1 MFRQLKSAF
10 RSIRPSVKGALLVFV
25 SCFFTFKG
33 AEAQVAVPSNDS
45 IAKPI
50 FDVSKTS
57 PDNENDLRNRPID
70 LRNPKNIDDTP
81 EYDEKTGNYKLGTK
95 IGDSYLNTPVLLTR
109 DEYMRWSLRRSMQ
122 QYYQSK
128 NSELFENEGK
138 EKFDFT
144 DMKFDLGPAEKIFG
158 PGGVQ
163 IKTQGSAELK
173 LGANTTSVDNPT
185 LPLRYRNTFGFDFD
199 EKINVSVNGKVGD
212 KMDMTLNYN
221 TEATF
226 DVDSKDLKLTYEGK
240 EDEIIKLIE
249 AGNISMPTNLSLVR
263 GASSLFGARVDMQFG
278 KLKLQTVLSRKNST
292 TSSVKSSGGNQVT
305 NFELSAAEYEE
316 NRHFFLSHFFRD
328 NYDRSMAQLPNITSG
343 IKINRIEVWVTNKT
357 GATTNTRNI
366 IAFTDLGESEHIS
379 NPMWAGNGQSNPQNA
394 SNNLYNTITTT
405 YAAARDISLATQTLD
420 AIAGFAGGDDYEKL
434 ENARKLNSTDYTVN
448 SALGYISLKTTLQTD
463 QVLAVAYEYTYR
475 GVNYQVGEFS
485 TDVKD
490 NSQALIVK
498 ALKNTSNVPAMG
510 NWDLMMKNVYSL
522 GATRVQKDRFRLD
535 VKILSDTTGVYLNYL
550 PEENLKNTPL
560 IRLMNLDRLDNNNKT
575 NPNGYFDFVDGYTI
589 DSSTGRIFFPS
600 AEPFGEFLREK
611 IGNDAVADRYVF
623 QELYDSTKTTARQ
636 IAEKNKY
643 MLEGQFKASQ
653 KSGEISLGAT
663 DVPQGSVIVTAGGIT
678 LTEGSDYTVDY
689 SSGTVNIINQSILDA
704 GTPVNVSLESN
715 TNYGLERKTLMGLN
729 WQYDFSKDLQLA
741 GTFMHL
747 SEQPLTT
754 KVSMGNEPL
763 NNTIWGLSLSWKKE
777 SQWLTDLLDKIPLL
791 SLSKPSN
798 INFSAEV
805 AQLIAGNNKGAQGNA
820 SYIDDFEQTKS
831 SIDISTPTEW
841 QLSST
846 PSRFPESKYVNDVRY
861 GYNRSLLAWYKIDP
875 LFTRRSSSL
884 TPSHIK
890 SDLEQ
895 LSNHYVREVY
905 SRELFPNKE
914 QRFGE
919 SSTLSILNVAY
930 YPEERGPYNL
940 DTDLDINGRLSNP
953 TTRWGGMMRKLN
965 TSDFETANIEYVEF
979 WLMDPFI
986 YTREQAGNHS
996 GDLYIN
1002 LGEISEDILKDGKK
1016 FYESGLPL
1024 DNDASMYVETAWGRV
1039 PSQNSVTY
1047 AFNTSS
1053 NARDRQDV
1061 GLNGLSSEEEA
1072 NFLAYKTYLDQV
1084 RAKVSTEVYDSI
1096 LADPAGDNYHYF
1108 RGSDYD
1114 RARTSI
1120 LDRYKR
1126 INGTEGNSPD
1136 SENSPESY
1144 STAYK
1149 STPDVEDINQ
1159 DYTLNEYEKYFEY
1172 KVHLSPDGMVVGQNY
1187 IVDERKASV
1196 QLRNGQTANVSW
1208 YLFRVPV
1215 KEYESKVGSISDFN
1229 SIRFMRMYLTNFEEP
1244 IVLRFATLG
1253 LVRGEWRSYEQNLYA
1268 GSAPSVSGT
1277 MNVAA
1282 VNLEENNEKK
1292 PVNYV
1297 LPPGITRVVD
1307 PNQSQ
1312 LLEQNEQALQMV
1324 VENLA
1329 SGDAR
1334 AVYKNQ
1340 YLDLRKYKHIQMF
1353 VHANALL
1360 EDKSLDDNQAS
1371 LFIRFGSDYKSNF
1384 YEYEIPLKLTPE
1396 GKYDRNSTASRRQ
1409 VWPEENMLDI
1419 DLAKFTT
1426 LKRERNKRKS
1436 EGTASYSEVFSSYDS
1451 DRPNN
1456 KISIVGNPS
1465 LGEIHTIMIGV
1476 RNNSR
1481 KLTNVE
1487 VWVNELRLQHYTNK
1501 GGWAAKGNLNV
1512 QLSDLGTINLGG
1524 HVETDGFGGVEDRVA
1539 DRRDDNLY
1547 EYNFS
1552 TNIELGKFLPE
1563 KLKFRAPLYY
1573 SYSKE
1578 RVKPKYNPLD
1588 TDMELDDA
1596 IDALATKREK
1606 DSLRSITET
1615 TVINSNFSL
1624 SNVRFD
1630 IVSKTNPM
1638 PYDPANFS
1646 FSYSHSHRETTG
1658 QTIVWEKDDSWRFN
1672 ANYQY
1677 SPNFKP
1683 WAPFEKL
1690 KSNSPWLKLLK
1701 EEKINYA
1708 PQSISINSDITRTY
1722 YELQERDLEQQGAG
1736 SSLPLTWA
1744 SDFLWNRQFK
1754 LQWDLTS
1761 NIHASFS
1768 SATNAEILQPYSPV
1782 NKDLYPTEYE
1792 AWKDSV
1798 WHSIKNLG
1806 TPLAFQQNFDFSWKI
1821 PINKIPVFSWI
1832 TPDVSFNSSY
1842 NWNRGTKLEDGST
1855 LGNTINNS
1863 RNINGNVKFNLE
1875 TIYNSVPFLK
1885 KALSRTTR
1893 TSSSARRKKDDEKDR
1908 VFTQEVQLMPDTTIT
1923 ITHNKRSRK
1932 VRVRA
1937 LLQDGKRYSLKYKV
1951 ENANKITI
1959 LNKDTVKLKV
1969 TIIPG
1974 KPIENN
1980 TWYKI
1985 AQAMARTAMMVRNI
1999 SVTYKNSYNMSLP
2012 GFLPNIGDVFGQRS
2026 GSGLQPGLDFAFGFT
2041 DESYIKKAMDKGWLI
2056 ANDSVTT
2063 PATTNENESFQIR
2076 ATVEPFRDFK
2086 IDLTASRT
2094 VNTARSIQY
2103 MFDGMPATQTGSFN
2117 ITTISISSAFAS
2129 LGNADNNYENKTFRK
2144 FLNLLPKFRDRV
2156 EAQYIGAPY
2165 PTNSAFAGKTF
2176 DPANGTISQ
2185 YSSDVMIPAFLAAYC
2200 GGGENSSLDIFP
2212 SLLCML
2218 PNWKVTYS
2226 GLGRLRFMRPIFK
2239 SFNINHSYQSIYA
2252 VGSYNTFS
2260 SFMKLTGSRGFVN
2273 DVSTGN
2279 PVPSS
2284 MFDISTVS
2292 ITENFSP
2299 LIGFDMT
2306 FRNNL
2311 TAKVEYNRS
2320 RMLALSMTSQQ
2331 ISEARSNDYV
2341 IGIGYKIDDLK
2352 IFRPNSRPKR
2362 RNARKSSTT
2371 KKNAENNAEDED
2383 ESSSSSSSRNSG
2395 TISND
2400 LNLRLDFSIRN
2411 QSSIQRNILTA
2422 LSQATSGNSAFRIS
2436 FSADYTLSKLITL
2449 SAYYDRQTN
2458 KPLLSSSSYP
2468 TTTQDFGIS
2477 IKVSLTR

>member
-1 MFRQLKSAF
+1 MAAA
-10 RSIRPSVKGALLVFV
+10 VALCFV
-25 SCFFTFKG
+25 TFT
-33 AEAQVAVPSNDS
+33 EAKAQAVVDGNDS
-45 IAKPI
+45 VVKPH

-70 LRNPKNIDDTP
+70 LRNPKNLDDQP
-81 EYDEKTGNYKLGTK
+81 EYDEKTGTYKLGTK
-95 IGDSYLNTPVLLTR
+95 IGDSYLNTPVLLSR

-122 QYYQSK
+122 RYYQSK
-128 NSELFENEGK
+128 NSELFEKNGK
-138 EKFDFT
+138 DKFDFT

-226 DVDSKDLKLTYEGK
+226 DVDSKDLKLTYQGK

-249 AGNISMPTNLSLVR
+249 AGNISMPSNLSLVR
-263 GASSLFGARVDMQFG
+263 GATSLFGFRTDMQFG

-292 TSSVKSSGGNQVT
+292 TSSVKSNGGNQVT
-305 NFELSAAEYEE
+305 TFELSAADYEE

-328 NYDRSMAQLPNITSG
+328 SYDRNMAQLPNITSG

-379 NPMWAGNGQSNPQNA
+379 NPIWTGNGQSNPQNT
-394 SNNLYNTITTT
+394 SNSLYGTITTT
-405 YAAARDISLATQTLD
+405 YAAARDISLTTQTLD
-420 AIAGFAGGDDYEKL
+420 AIGNFVGGDDYEKL
-434 ENARKLNSTDYTVN
+434 ESARMLSSSEYTVN
-448 SALGYISLKTTLQTD
+448 TGLGYISLKTTLQTD

-475 GVNYQVGEFS
+475 GQNFQVGEFS

-490 NSQALIVK
+490 NTQALMVK

-510 NWDLMMKNVYSL
+510 NWNLMMKNVYSL
-522 GATRVQKDRFRLD
+522 RATNVQKDNFRLD
-535 VKILSDTTGVYLNYL
+535 VKYLSDTTGVYLSYL
-550 PEENLKNTPL
+550 PENNLKDTPI
-560 IRLMNLDRLDNNNKT
+560 IRLMNLDRLDNNNRT

-589 DSSTGRIFFPS
+589 DASSGRVFFPS
-600 AEPFGEFLREK
+600 AEPFGSFLRSK
-611 IGNDAVADRYVF
+611 IGNDAIADKYVF
-623 QELYDSTKTTARQ
+623 QELYDSTKTIAKQ

-643 MLEGQFKASQ
+643 MLTGQFKAS
-653 KSGEISLGAT
+653 KNSGEISLGAV
-663 DVPQGSVIVTAGGIT
+663 DVPQGSVVVTAGGVT
-678 LTEGSDYTVDY
+678 LTEGADYIVDY
-689 SSGTVNIINQSILDA
+689 SEGTVTIINQSILDA

-715 TNYGLERKTLMGLN
+715 TDYGLERKTLLGLN
-729 WQYDFSKDLQLA
+729 WQYDFSKNLQLA

-754 KVSMGNEPL
+754 KVAMGSEPL

-777 SQWLTDLLDKIPLL
+777 SQWLTDMLDKFPLL
-791 SLSKPSN
+791 SLTKPSN
-798 INFSAEV
+798 INFTAEV

-831 SIDISTPTEW
+831 NIDISTPTDW
-841 QLSST
+841 QISST
-846 PSRFPESKYVNDVRY
+846 PSDFPESKYMNDIRY
-861 GYNRSLLAWYKIDP
+861 GYNRALLAWYKIDP
-875 LFTRRSSSL
+875 LFTRRSSAL

-905 SRELFPNKE
+905 NRELFPNKE

-919 SSTLSILNVAY
+919 SSTLSVLNVAY
-930 YPEERGPYNL
+930 YPNERGPYNL
-940 DTDLDINGRLSNP
+940 DPSLDLNGYLSNP
-953 TTRWGGMMRKLN
+953 SQRWGGMMRKLN

-979 WLMDPFI
+979 WMLDPFI
-986 YTREQAGNHS
+986 YTRDNAGNYS

-1002 LGEISEDILKDGKK
+1002 LGEVSEDILKDGKK
-1016 FYESGLPL
+1016 SYESGMPT
-1024 DNDASMYVETAWGRV
+1024 DNDPSRYVETVWGRV

-1053 NARDRQDV
+1053 DARDRQDV
-1061 GLNGLSSEEEA
+1061 GLDGLSSEDEA
-1072 NFLAYKTYLDQV
+1072 SFSVYKTYLDQI
-1084 RAKVSTEVYDSI
+1084 RAKVSEAVYDSI
-1096 LADPAGDNYHYF
+1096 IKDPAGDNYHYF
-1108 RGSDYD
+1108 RGSDFD
-1114 RARTSI
+1114 RAKTPI
-1120 LDRYKR
+1120 LERYKR

-1136 SENSPESY
+1136 SKQSPESY

-1159 DYTLNEYEKYFEY
+1159 DYTLNEYEKYFQY
-1172 KVHLSPDGMVVGQNY
+1172 KVHLSPEGMVVGQNH
-1187 IVDERKASV
+1187 IVDERRASV
-1196 QLRNGQTANVSW
+1196 QLRNGKTETVSW

-1215 KEYESKVGSISDFN
+1215 KEYDSKVGSISDFN
-1229 SIRFMRMYLTNFEEP
+1229 SIRFMRMYLTNFENP

-1253 LVRGEWRSYEQNLYA
+1253 LVRGEWRSYEQSLYT

-1282 VNLEENNEKK
+1282 VNLEENNEKT

-1360 EDKSLDDNQAS
+1360 GDNTLEDNQAS

-1396 GKYDRNSTASRRQ
+1396 GKYDRNSTASRRL

-1419 DLAKFTT
+1419 NLSKFIT
-1426 LKRERNKRKS
+1426 LKRERNRRKS
-1436 EGTASYSEVFSSYDS
+1436 EGLATYSEAFSSYDN
-1451 DRPNN
+1451 DRPYN
-1456 KISIVGNPS
+1456 KLTIVGNPS
-1465 LGEIHTIMIGV
+1465 LGEVHTVMIGV

-1487 VWVNELRLQHYTNK
+1487 VWVNELRLQHYSNK

-1512 QLSDLGTINLGG
+1512 QLSDLGSFNLGG
-1524 HVETDGFGGVEDRVA
+1524 HVETAGFGGVEDRVA

-1547 EYNFS
+1547 EYNVS
-1552 TNIELGKFLPE
+1552 TNVELGKFLPE
-1563 KLKFRAPLYY
+1563 KVKLRAPLYY

-1578 RVKPKYNPLD
+1578 KVSPQYDPFN

-1596 IDALATKREK
+1596 IDALVTKRER
-1606 DSLRSITET
+1606 DSLRSIAET
-1615 TVINSNFSL
+1615 TVVNSNFSL

-1630 IVSKTNPM
+1630 ISTKSHPM

-1646 FSYSHSHRETTG
+1646 FSYSHSHKETTG
-1658 QTIVWEKDDSWRFN
+1658 QTIVWEKDDSWRFS

-1683 WAPFEKL
+1683 WSPFGNM
-1690 KSNSPWLKLLK
+1690 KSKSPWLKLLK

-1708 PQSISINSDITRTY
+1708 PQSISINSDITRSY
-1722 YELQERDLEQQGAG
+1722 YELQERDLNQQGPSA
-1736 SSLPLTWA
+1736 SLPLVWA

-1761 NIHASFS
+1761 NIHASFN
-1768 SATNAEILQPYSPV
+1768 SATNAEILQPYTPV

-1832 TPDVSFNSSY
+1832 TSDVSYRSSY
-1842 NWNRGTKLEDGST
+1842 NWNRGTRLEDGST

-1863 RNINGNVKFNLE
+1863 RDVNGNLKLNFE

-1885 KALSRTTR
+1885 KAMRRTTT
-1893 TSSSARRKKDDEKDR
+1893 TSSSSKKKDDDPKDR
-1908 VFTQEVQLMPDTTIT
+1908 IFTQEVQLLADTSVVVA
-1923 ITHNKRSRK
+1923 HNKRSRHL
-1932 VRVRA
+1932 RVRA
-1937 LLQDGKRYSLKYKV
+1937 IRQDGSRYAIKYKV
-1951 ENANKITI
+1951 VNNNRIEILSRDTI
-1959 LNKDTVKLKV
+1959 KVKLTV
-1969 TIIPG
+1969 IPG
-1974 KPIENN
+1974 PAPESR
-1980 TWYKI
+1980 TWYKV
-1985 AQAMARTAMMVRNI
+1985 AQALARTAMMLRNV
-1999 SVTYKNSYNMSLP
+1999 SVTYKNAYNMSLP
-2012 GFLPNIGDVFGQRS
+2012 GFIPNIGDVFGQRS
-2026 GSGLQPGLDFAFGFT
+2026 DGGLQPGLDFAFGFT
-2041 DESYIKKAMDKGWLI
+2041 GEGYISKAMERGWLI
-2056 ANDSVTT
+2056 VNDSITT
-2063 PATTNENESFQIR
+2063 PATTNKNESFQLR

-2117 ITTISISSAFAS
+2117 ITTISLSSAFAS

-2144 FLNLLPKFRDRV
+2144 FVNLLSTFRNRV
-2156 EAQYIGAPY
+2156 EASYTGVQY
-2165 PTNSAFAGKTF
+2165 PTNSTLAGKTF
-2176 DPANGTISQ
+2176 DPANGTVSP

-2200 GGGENSSLDIFP
+2200 GGGKNSSLDVFP
-2212 SLLCML
+2212 SLLRML
-2218 PNWKVTYS
+2218 PNWRVTYS
-2226 GLGRLRFMRPIFK
+2226 GLGKLRFMRRTFK

-2260 SFMKLTGSRGFVN
+2260 SFMKINGSRGFVN
-2273 DVSTGN
+2273 DVTTGN

-2299 LIGFDMT
+2299 FIGFDMT
-2306 FRNNL
+2306 FNNNL
-2311 TAKVEYNRS
+2311 TAKIEYNRA
-2320 RMLALSMTSQQ
+2320 RMLALSMASQQ
-2331 ISEARSNDYV
+2331 LAESRSNDYV
-2341 IGIGYKIDDLK
+2341 VGMGYKVEDLK
-2352 IFRPNSRPKR
+2352 IFTSTRRPKR
-2362 RNARKSSTT
+2362 RNARRSSASGN
-2371 KKNAENNAEDED
+2371 KKKTDENAED
-2383 ESSSSSSSRNSG
+2383 SSKNATSSDSQKAG

-2411 QSSIQRNILTA
+2411 QSSIQRNVMTL
-2422 LSQATSGNSAFRIS
+2422 LSQATSGNSAFKIS

-2468 TTTQDFGIS
+2468 TTTQDFGVS